1 MVGYNYQNFLSLLAK
16 KCHALVYDDGKFL
29 KHYKDILN
37 TFELYRY
44 NNINNVSVAH
54 VSDMFISEKVDM
66 VLIYSTDYQKVLTL
80 CQEILL
86 HDKNMVITVALEEH
100 NDISLKIA
108 NLVDTIVY
116 TPFSMEV
123 LNKKISISLSAK
135 FMIYEMTH
143 TINTHKKFLDD
154 TGIEPFLNEYQEEIK
169 ILFGTLSSV
178 IQRLKSGELSH
189 EFFCEMADEMEL
201 IGTIFNYHHYTARVS
216 LIFNQ
221 MAAFLRIYSFDDID
235 VRTLEGFDYLVEILQ
250 DICNYMNDF
259 FIKRI
264 FSDVYVFE
272 HSLLDSIN
280 FMINRLNNNE
290 DIKSKLE
297 FF

>member
-1 MVGYNYQNFLSLLAK
+1 
-16 KCHALVYDDGKFL
+16 
-29 KHYKDILN
+29 
-37 TFELYRY
+37 
-44 NNINNVSVAH
+44 
-54 VSDMFISEKVDM
+54 M
-66 VLIYSTDYQKVLTL
+66 VLIYSTDYQKVLEL
-80 CQEILL
+80 CEEILL
-86 HDKNMVITVALEEH
+86 HDKNMVITVILEEH

-116 TPFSMEV
+116 TPFSIEI
-123 LNKKISISLSAK
+123 LNKKISIALSAK

-154 TGIEPFLNEYQEEIK
+154 TGIEPFLNEYQEAIK
-169 ILFGTLSSV
+169 ILFETLSSL
-178 IQRLKSGELSH
+178 IERLKSGELSH
-189 EFFCEMADEMEL
+189 ELFCEIADEIEL

-221 MAAFLRIYSFDDID
+221 MAGFLRMYSFDDID
-235 VRTLEGFDYLVEILQ
+235 IVTLEGFDYLVEILQ
-250 DICNYMNDF
+250 DICNYINDF

-280 FMINRLNNNE
+280 FMINRLNNNK
-290 DIKSKLE
+290 DIESKLE
-297 FF
+297 YF